1 MSSELAVSVLIGASV
16 RAGFA
21 TVFGRAKN
29 TVKELGGEIQRTR
42 AAQEKLG
49 KSIAKGV
56 EMGRSGLGALRERYD
71 LLGKAISKAE
81 AAQGRLNRA
90 IKAQESSKQR
100 RADIRAEMAEAGGHA
115 AVAAAPIIASVK
127 KFMEQ
132 ENASADLKI
141 AMMRQDGS
149 FGKFNEIDRLT
160 TEWGAALP
168 GNKTDFS
175 KMALG
180 LKSQGISDDTI
191 INGGGL
197 ATAQLNVV
205 MDIPIADGSF
215 FAKNM
220 EAHGIKESELLK
232 SADLTQRAYFAAG
245 LKKEDMFEA
254 MKYYAGKANT
264 LGYTGLEHQKRI
276 YAVEGM
282 AATKGIEGSQ
292 FGTNFSTFLGNLSK
306 GVGNMEYA
314 DKGRKGDLRRMME
327 SAGAKFDFFN
337 PDGSIKDLRTITGI
351 LESEFGK
358 IKAKYGEKGVMD
370 ISNAMFGS
378 EGGRVADILIQSG
391 IKGFDE
397 MIAKMDAQASLSD
410 RIKVKTSTLSSALES
425 LGGAAENAEA
435 IFGSVFGADIKSAAQ
450 TLQGF
455 VENGLQPFLE
465 RNKETIKWVVGLAA
479 GFFAAKLGILALAY
493 GASMFLMPFRALAMS
508 AFKAQAAFR
517 LFQLMRLG
525 QIGKGVMLFRMFGM
539 SAASAAKTAGLF
551 AKGLTFI
558 KPALGGLRAAM
569 PLAKAFGHGL
579 VGGFIGMAKLGMMA
593 MRSFAGGVIR
603 FLPMLAS
610 GFLKLGM
617 ALMANPIF
625 LALGLLAAA
634 AYLLYTNW
642 EGVVG
647 GAKALWQDLGNF
659 FGSLWTSV
667 TTAFQTAWSGL
678 TTWFSVVWLNITTL
692 LSAVW
697 ESIKTTVSTAWES
710 IKAFFSTGIAALLNL
725 ILTFS
730 PVTAFMTAFQAVWT
744 WFSGLGAT
752 FMSYGSMMIDGLVNG
767 IRAGIGRA
775 VAAVQGVVSAVKS
788 AFTSDRKGMGIHS
801 PSRVFAGYGGYMT
814 EGLAVG
820 IKRTAGRPLQAVGA
834 WAGRLKD
841 GFSRRVGGM
850 RADLAA
856 RISGSSADFA
866 AARAA
871 QSQAQAGGIT
881 VNFNPTINAPGGDP
895 AQIQTALQMGLR
907 EFEALF
913 NRMMADRER
922 RAY

>member
-29 TVKELGGEIQRTR
+29 TVKELGGEIQKTR

-49 KSIAKGV
+49 RSIAKGV
-56 EMGRSGLGALRERYD
+56 ATGRAGLGALRERYD
-71 LLGKAISKAE
+71 LLGRAIEKAS
-81 AAQGRLNRA
+81 AAQSRLNRA
-90 IKAQESSKQR
+90 IKAQDSAKQR
-100 RADIRAEMAEAGGHA
+100 RADMRSEMTEAAGHA

-132 ENASADLKI
+132 ENASTDLKI
-141 AMMRQDGS
+141 AMMRKDGS
-149 FGKFNEIDRLT
+149 FGKFAEIDRLT
-160 TEWGAALP
+160 TAWGAALP

-254 MKYYAGKANT
+254 MKYYAGKANI
-264 LGYTGLEHQKRI
+264 LGYTGLEHQKKI

-292 FGTNFSTFLGNLSK
+292 FGTNFATFLGNLSK

-337 PDGSIKDLRTITGI
+337 ADGSVKDLRTVTGI
-351 LESEFGK
+351 LESEFAK
-358 IKAKYGEKGVMD
+358 IRAKYGEKGVMD

-397 MIAKMDAQASLSD
+397 MAAKMDAQASLSD

-425 LGGAAENAEA
+425 LGGAAENAAA
-435 IFGSVFGADIKSAAQ
+435 IFGSVFGADIKAAAQ
-450 TLQGF
+450 SLQNL

-465 RNKETIKWVVGLAA
+465 RNKDTIKWVVGLAA

-493 GASMFLMPFRALAMS
+493 GASMLLIPFRALGIS
-508 AFKAQAAFR
+508 VFKAQAAFR

-525 QIGKGVMLFRMFGM
+525 KIGKGVMLLRMFGM
-539 SAASAAKTAGLF
+539 SASTAAKTAGLLGRGF
-551 AKGLTFI
+551 GLLRTVFSVFGKGI
-558 KPALGGLRAAM
+558 M
-569 PLAKAFGHGL
+569 
-579 VGGFIGMAKLGMMA
+579 
-593 MRSFAGGVIR
+593 SVIR
-603 FLPMLAS
+603 FLPMLS
-610 GFLKLGM
+610 GAFMKLG
-617 ALMANPIF
+617 AFLMANPIF

-634 AYLLYTNW
+634 AYLLYSNW
-642 EGVVG
+642 SGVVG
-647 GAKALWQDLGNF
+647 GAKALWQDLGSFVGGIASAVGNF
-659 FGSLWTSV
+659 F
-667 TTAFQTAWSGL
+667 
-678 TTWFSVVWLNITTL
+678 
-692 LSAVW
+692 
-697 ESIKTTVSTAWES
+697 STAWQN
-710 IKAFFSTGIAALLNL
+710 IKLFFSSGIAN
-725 ILTFS
+725 ISSTIINWS
-730 PVTAFMTAFQAVWT
+730 PLGLFYRAFAAVLSWFGVTLPSSFTGF
-744 WFSGLGAT
+744 
-752 FMSYGSMMIDGLVNG
+752 GSMMINGLING
-767 IRAGIGRA
+767 IKAAAGRVYETITAIGNSIKAKFQA
-775 VAAVQGVVSAVKS
+775 VM
-788 AFTSDRKGMGIHS
+788 DIHS
-801 PSRVFAGYGGYMT
+801 PSREFRRFGGFIT
-814 EGLAVG
+814 QGLDIG
-820 IKRTAGRPLQAVGA
+820 IARTANRPINTVGT
-834 WAGRLKD
+834 WAGRLKERFANRMGQLRGD
-841 GFSRRVGGM
+841 IAARVSSGSATFAAERERQAAAAATGGM
-850 RADLAA
+850 V
-856 RISGSSADFA
+856 I
-866 AARAA
+866 
-871 QSQAQAGGIT
+871 
-881 VNFNPTINAPGGDP
+881 NYNPTINAPGGDMQ
-895 AQIQTALQMGLR
+895 QIQTALALSQR
-907 EFEALF
+907 EFEAMF
-913 NRMMADRER
+913 KRMMADQAR

>member
-29 TVKELGGEIQRTR
+29 TVKELGGEIQKTR
-42 AAQEKLG
+42 ATQEKLG

-56 EMGRSGLGALRERYD
+56 ATGRSGLGVLRERYD
-71 LLGKAISKAE
+71 LLGKAIEKAGV
-81 AAQGRLNRA
+81 AQGRLNKA

-127 KFMEQ
+127 KFMAQ

-141 AMMRQDGS
+141 AMMRNDGS
-149 FGKFNEIDRLT
+149 FGKFKEIDRLT

-327 SAGAKFDFFN
+327 SVGAKFDFFN

-351 LESEFGK
+351 LESEFAK

-425 LGGAAENAEA
+425 LGGAAENTAA
-435 IFGSVFGADIKSAAQ
+435 VFGSVFGADIKSAAQ
-450 TLQGF
+450 TLQGL

-465 RNKETIKWVVGLAA
+465 HNKETIKWVVGLAA

-493 GASMFLMPFRALAMS
+493 GASMFLMPFRALATS

-525 QIGKGVMLFRMFGM
+525 QIGKGVMVLRMFGM
-539 SAASAAKTAGLF
+539 SAASAAKMAGLLG
-551 AKGLTFI
+551 KGF
-558 KPALGGLRAAM
+558 GL
-569 PLAKAFGHGL
+569 LKTVFS
-579 VGGFIGMAKLGMMA
+579 VF
-593 MRSFAGGVIR
+593 SSGVMTTIR

-767 IRAGIGRA
+767 IKAGIGRVVGA
-775 VAAVQGVVSAVKS
+775 IQNVVSMAKS

-820 IKRTAGRPLQAVGA
+820 IKRTAGRPLQTVGA
-834 WAGRLKD
+834 WAGRLKERF
-841 GFSRRVGGM
+841 GSRLGSL

-856 RISGSSADFA
+856 RISDSVADFA
-866 AARAA
+866 ATRE
-871 QSQAQAGGIT
+871 QQAQAAAGAGGIT
-881 VNFNPTINAPGGDP
+881 VNFNPTIHAPGGDP

-907 EFEALF
+907 EFETLF